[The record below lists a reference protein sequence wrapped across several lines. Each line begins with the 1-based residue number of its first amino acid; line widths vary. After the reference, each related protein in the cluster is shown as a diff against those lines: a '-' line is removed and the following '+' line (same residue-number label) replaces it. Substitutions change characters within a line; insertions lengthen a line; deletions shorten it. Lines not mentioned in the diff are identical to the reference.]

1 MKRKQQKK
9 AKKIGNYKHT
19 IGYIPKHGAFKI
31 QMPYEDYLKYAKDD
45 ENNN

>member
-19 IGYIPKHGAFKI
+19 IGYIPKHGIFKV
-31 QMPYEDYLKYAKDD
+31 QYTYEEYKKH
-45 ENNN
+45 EKNNTL